1 MAHGLLTF
9 PAGIRLLVLD
19 LFLRKYAW
27 TAKLALLFAAAW
39 LAAKTVNTALGA
51 AIRPTP
57 RIDLSALPAGGA
69 RAQMWTQLQV
79 DRLYPLIGQKPPAAA
94 DDTAA
99 AQAPAR
105 RTCGDR
111 MAPPVRSSL
120 RGLLVAG
127 VIAEEPRWSIASI
140 TDLAARDTRV
150 YGIGD
155 SVLGATLLSVERIRD
170 ERDAT
175 GQGFKVAA
183 IVCNNGQKEYLDF
196 EPGEG
201 ATLASAPNL
210 GVYSP
215 PGPTGQPPTPV
226 EGVKSLGDNRYEVQ
240 HRLIENSLSNL
251 NTIATQARIVP
262 SFKNGAANGFK
273 VFSIQPGSLYAAIGV
288 ENGDVIQKINGYEMN
303 SPDKAL
309 EIYQKLRDSRHITLE
324 IERNGQAIR
333 KEYNVTGP

>member
-1 MAHGLLTF
+1 V
-9 PAGIRLLVLD
+9 PVLE

-79 DRLYPLIGQKPPAAA
+79 EKLYPLIGQTPPAAA
-94 DDTAA
+94 EDAA
-99 AQAPAR
+99 VEAAPVR

-111 MAPPVRSSL
+111 MAPPVKTALRASL
-120 RGLLVAG
+120 VGA

-140 TDLAARDTRV
+140 TDLATRDTRI

-155 SVLGATLLSVERIRD
+155 PVLGATLLSVEPIRD

-175 GQGFKVAA
+175 AQGFKVVA
-183 IVCNNGQKEYLDF
+183 IVCNNGQKEYVDF
-196 EPGEG
+196 EAE
-201 ATLASAPNL
+201 ATVAGGPNI
-210 GVYSP
+210 GVYNPNP
-215 PGPTGQPPTPV
+215 PGGPAV
-226 EGVKSLGDNRYEVQ
+226 DGVKAVGDNRYEVQ
-240 HRLIENSLSNL
+240 HKVIEGSLSNL
-251 NTIATQARIVP
+251 NAIATQARVVP
-262 SFKNGAANGFK
+262 NFKNGAANGFK
-273 VFSIQPGSLYAAIGV
+273 IFSIQPGSLYAAIGV
-288 ENGDVIQKINGYEMN
+288 QNGDVIQKVNGYEIN

-324 IERNGQAIR
+324 LERNGQGLL

>member
-1 MAHGLLTF
+1 ML
-9 PAGIRLLVLD
+9 GIRVPVLD

-69 RAQMWTQLQV
+69 RAQMWTQLEA
-79 DRLYPLIGQKPPAAA
+79 DRLYPLIGQKPPAAS
-94 DDTAA
+94 DDPV
-99 AQAPAR
+99 AQAPVR

-111 MAPPVRSSL
+111 LAPPVKSGL
-120 RGLLVAG
+120 RALLVAG

-140 TDLAARDTRV
+140 TDLASRDTRI

-155 SVLGATLLSVERIRD
+155 AVLGAPLLSVERIRD

-175 GQGFKVAA
+175 SQGFKVVA

-196 EPGEG
+196 ESGDG

-210 GVYSP
+210 GVYNP
-215 PGPTGQPPTPV
+215 AGPTGPPPTPV
-226 EGVKSLGDNRYEVQ
+226 DGVKQLGDNRYEVQ
-240 HRLIENSLSNL
+240 HRLIESSLSNL
-251 NTIATQARIVP
+251 NTVATQARIVP
-262 SFKNGAANGFK
+262 SFRNGAANGFK

-288 ENGDVIQKINGYEMN
+288 ENGDVIQKINGYEIN

-309 EIYQKLRDSRHITLE
+309 EVYQKLRDSRHITLE
-324 IERNGQAIR
+324 IERNGQALR